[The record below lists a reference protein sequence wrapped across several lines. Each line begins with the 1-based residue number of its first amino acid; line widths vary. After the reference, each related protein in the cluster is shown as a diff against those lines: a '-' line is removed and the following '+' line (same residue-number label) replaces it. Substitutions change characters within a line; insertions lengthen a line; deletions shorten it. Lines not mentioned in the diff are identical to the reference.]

1 VKMLQSIVLT
11 SALLLAA
18 TPALAHH
25 KSSGMQG
32 MDMSGTS
39 MSGMDMKNMMGTHT
53 MPATVTFVDTKTGLI
68 DVTSEGMSLKLHF
81 PPTSLVNVRAGDK
94 ITLHLGFMKP

>member
-1 VKMLQSIVLT
+1 MNLLRSIGLT
-11 SALLLAA
+11 SVLLLAA

-25 KSSGMQG
+25 KSSMQG

-39 MSGMDMKNMMGTHT
+39 MPGMDMKNMMGTHT
-53 MPATVTFVDTKTGLI
+53 MPATVTAVDTKTGLL
-68 DVTSEGMSLKLHF
+68 DVTSEGMALRVHF
-81 PPTSLVNVRAGDK
+81 PPTALVNVRAGDK